1 VASAGLRSYED
12 DKNKT
17 PEEIE
22 AEERARLAASNA
34 GLVLGSAIGVALE
47 LHHRHDDKGH
57 GAEEAIEENNGDGQ
71 TGPVLSM

>member
-1 VASAGLRSYED
+1 MASAGLRPYED

-17 PEEIE
+17 PEEID
-22 AEERARLAASNA
+22 AEEKARLAASNA
-34 GLVLGSAIGVALE
+34 GLVVGSAIGVALE

-57 GAEEAIEENNGDGQ
+57 DAEEAIEENNGDGQ

>member
-1 VASAGLRSYED
+1 VASAGLSYNVG

-57 GAEEAIEENNGDGQ
+57 DAEEAIEENNGDGQ